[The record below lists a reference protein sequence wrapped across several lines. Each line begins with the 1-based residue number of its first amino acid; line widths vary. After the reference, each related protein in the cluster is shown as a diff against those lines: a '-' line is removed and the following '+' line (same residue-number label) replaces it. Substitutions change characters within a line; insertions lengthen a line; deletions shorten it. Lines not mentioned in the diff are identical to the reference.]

1 MKTKTKQTTT
11 TKKYIKNKKRTLN
24 FSSRKEKAENS
35 TQPMWISIEKQ
46 PHEVINKYNNKLHLK

>member
-35 TQPMWISIEKQ
+35 T
-46 PHEVINKYNNKLHLK
+46 